1 MTTSV
6 RFDRLETE
14 RLIMRRWQESD
25 RAPFAELNA
34 DPETMRFFPDTLD
47 RAASD
52 AVIEMIETRFD
63 RQGFG
68 FWALEVAAT
77 GTFIGFTGLNP
88 LPDGVPGAG
97 GMEVGWRLARHAW
110 HHGYATEAA
119 RAALGVAF
127 DNMGLPEI
135 WSMTAVLNEP
145 SRAVMRR
152 LGLTETTRFDHPRI
166 PAGNPLRPQVAYHG
180 TRPAN
185 LRTGALS
192 TAEIGQ
198 RRVRMRRGVH
208 PGGRSRLLGR
218 HDGTG
223 RDCQLQLRSF
233 KEPVDVDLLA
243 ADVCGV
249 PLAAD
254 QQGVDQRAAE
264 RIQVRLQRGVVGHAL
279 DARRQAVPDLDHP
292 PQQRLEVGIPVEG
305 PFLALRDGAG
315 R

>member
-1 MTTSV
+1 MGSGE

-14 RLIMRRWQESD
+14 LIIMRRWQESD

-34 DPETMRFFPDTLD
+34 DPETMRFFPNLLD

-52 AVIEMIETRFD
+52 ALIEMIETRFD

-145 SRAVMRR
+145 SQAVMRR
-152 LGLTETTRFDHPRI
+152 LGLTKTTRFDHPRI
-166 PAGNPLRPQVAYHG
+166 RRAIRSGRRWSITAPARLRPNSHDQG
-180 TRPAN
+180 QSWQQ
-185 LRTGALS
+185 RTGGA
-192 TAEIGQ
+192 
-198 RRVRMRRGVH
+198 V
-208 PGGRSRLLGR
+208 
-218 HDGTG
+218 TG
-223 RDCQLQLRSF
+223 KCAHSL
-233 KEPVDVDLLA
+233 
-243 ADVCGV
+243 
-249 PLAAD
+249 
-254 QQGVDQRAAE
+254 
-264 RIQVRLQRGVVGHAL
+264 
-279 DARRQAVPDLDHP
+279 
-292 PQQRLEVGIPVEG
+292 
-305 PFLALRDGAG
+305 
-315 R
+315 